1 MMRWEKITS
10 FDQEFA
16 RPRGLRIPGE
26 SVYRSLFKRARPSE
40 KCVIPEAIYGTVF
53 FKFKVYSNY
62 VIRRQ
67 HSREQWEAF
76 RLYKDWLLARY
87 AKGEGED
94 PLEKLLVL
102 FWRVQRIM
110 NPAAVKPHG
119 EEADTLQQDFDAMK
133 PVFEDPAGLKI
144 TPMD

>member
-1 MMRWEKITS
+1 M
-10 FDQEFA
+10 
-16 RPRGLRIPGE
+16 
-26 SVYRSLFKRARPSE
+26 
-40 KCVIPEAIYGTVF
+40 IPEAIYGTVF